1 MNINFELYKV
11 FYEVANSKSIS
22 KGAENLMISQPA
34 VTQSIK
40 TLEYELG
47 GKLFIRTPKGVILT
61 NEGQELYNYI
71 KEGMN
76 YFINGTNKFMS
87 LKTLDSGIL
96 NIGST
101 TTISENYLI
110 PYLKKFH
117 DLYPNI
123 NINITNDLTENL
135 LKELRNG
142 NLDIVVMAIPKNKIK
157 DLKIEQIKDLE
168 DIFVGSE
175 KYKDLKINN
184 IEELLNQDILLQ
196 KSPSVTRNNFDDFIK
211 NKNLICTPKMEIVSH
226 NLLVNLVEN
235 NFGIGLVTK
244 EFIKTKLNKTLYEI
258 KVSEKIPKR
267 KLGYA
272 IKEDTYPT
280 FTTNKFIELLKE
292 KETSN
297 EKNISNKV

>member
-22 KGAENLMISQPA
+22 KGAEKLMISQPA

-61 NEGQELYNYI
+61 SEGQELYKYI

-87 LKTLDSGIL
+87 LKKLDNGVL

-110 PYLKKFH
+110 RYLEKFH

-123 NINITNDLTENL
+123 KINITNDLTDNL
-135 LKELRNG
+135 LKDLRNG
-142 NLDIVVMAIPKNKIK
+142 NLDIVIMAIPKYNIK
-157 DLKIEQIKDLE
+157 DLNINYITDLN
-168 DIFVGSE
+168 DIFVGSNR
-175 KYKDLKINN
+175 YKNNKNNNLNDLLK
-184 IEELLNQDILLQ
+184 EDILIQ
-196 KSPSVTRNNFDDFIK
+196 KNPSVTRTNFDNYIK
-211 NKNLICTPKMEIVSH
+211 ENNLICNPRMEVVSH
-226 NLLVNLVEN
+226 NLLVKLVEN

-244 EFIKTKLNKTLYEI
+244 EYIKDKLNKTLFEI
-258 KVSEKIPKR
+258 KIIDKIPKR

-272 IKEDTYPT
+272 IKKDTYPS
-280 FTTNKFIELLKE
+280 FTANKFIELLKE
-292 KETSN
+292 EN
-297 EKNISNKV
+297 